1 MNHVHEARQ
10 GKKPTSTVK
19 QSKPH
24 WRLLA
29 FLALIWLLLDQAA
42 KQLAVTHLADVPP
55 KEIIPDFFSLVLV
68 HNRGA
73 AFGFLNDPNID
84 WQFWLFLIATIV
96 GCGLILYLMRS
107 LPPSRL
113 LTVGLAGIMGGA
125 LGNLID
131 RVRFRAVVDFL
142 DFYYGDWHWPAFNV
156 ADIGICV
163 GAGLVLIIM
172 WKSQPG
178 TPLSRENTSRAKDG
192 GKK

>member
-1 MNHVHEARQ
+1 MSPVNETRQ
-10 GKKPTSTVK
+10 EKNPATGVK
-19 QSKPH
+19 AAKPH

-29 FLALIWLLLDQAA
+29 FLALIWLLLDQAT
-42 KQLAVTHLADVPP
+42 KQLAVKHLADVPP
-55 KEIIPDFFSLVLV
+55 KAVIPDFFSLVLV

-84 WQFWLFLIATIV
+84 WQFWLFLAATIV

-107 LPPSRL
+107 LPPSRI

-156 ADIGICV
+156 ADIGICL

-172 WKSQPG
+172 WKSNPQGALPPERQNG
-178 TPLSRENTSRAKDG
+178 RKSG